1 MLHRFI
7 GAGTRLALA
16 GNPSTTMSPKIVG
29 FAVLVLS
36 TACSMPRQPQRVPD
50 PLTPS
55 LPSAFDAAG
64 EVALTARTG
73 QSFDGLHNVFEL
85 SDRIISGSEPENEA
99 AFAQLQAMGVKTIL
113 SVDGKA
119 PDSETAARFGMR
131 YVHVPIRY
139 KGIEPEELSHIAK
152 TFREQEGPFFVHCY
166 HGQHR
171 GPAAAAI
178 GRVVLDG
185 ASRQTA
191 IAEMRQWCGTSK
203 SYEGLYAVIAYGAL
217 PDAAATAQD
226 DFDFPSR
233 HRFEGVRAVMIDAA
247 RSFDTLK
254 ELVANDWKPLGHH
267 PDAKPLT
274 EATVLAEGF
283 AQLAADHSLSA
294 EPSDYQAWMRECDEW
309 SQALVGYLRAADRG
323 DAESGK
329 AAAAALKEVGARCA
343 ACHKPYRN

>member
-1 MLHRFI
+1 MSSKI
-7 GAGTRLALA
+7 AGL
-16 GNPSTTMSPKIVG
+16 
-29 FAVLVLS
+29 AVLVLF
-36 TACSMPRQPQRVPD
+36 TACSTSRQPQRVPE

-55 LPSAFDAAG
+55 RPSAFEAAG
-64 EVALTARTG
+64 EVALEARAG
-73 QSFDGLHNVFEL
+73 QSFDGLHNVFQL

-99 AFAQLQAMGVKTIL
+99 AFARLQSMGVKTIL

-119 PDSETAARFGMR
+119 PDAETAARYGMR

-139 KGIEPEELSHIAK
+139 KGMEPEELSHIAK
-152 TFREQEGPFFVHCY
+152 TFREQAGPFFVHCY

-185 ASRQTA
+185 VGRQTA

-203 SYEGLYAVIAYGAL
+203 SYEGLYSVIAYGSL

-226 DFDFPSR
+226 DFDFPAR
-233 HRFEGVRAVMIDAA
+233 HRFDGVRAVMVDAA

-254 ELVANDWKPLGHH
+254 ELVANEWKPLDHH

-274 EATVLAEGF
+274 EATRLAEGF
-283 AQLAADHSLSA
+283 AQLVADRSFAA
-294 EPSDYQAWMRECDEW
+294 EPTDYQTWMRECDEW
-309 SQALVGYLRAADRG
+309 SQKLVDYLRAADGG

-329 AAAAALKEVGARCA
+329 AAAAALKEAGARCA
-343 ACHKPYRN
+343 ACHKEYRN